1 MPEHPA
7 HIAPRGPRR
16 IAHVLIDSPLPQLD
30 RLFDYS
36 LPAELVEEAV
46 PGVRVKVPLRSA
58 GRVIQGFVVGVG
70 EETDDER
77 TLSEIDTV
85 ISAAEVLPDRLYALA
100 RAVAD
105 RAAGSA
111 NDVLRLAIPR
121 RMVRAEKAWLAREAA
136 PTIEVDAGAASR
148 ALATLAE
155 YPDLDETLAG
165 AGRVALD
172 ARPGVAGSIPAWA
185 ELLAAAAVLTISR
198 GESAVIAVPDHRD
211 LARLEA
217 ALADIAPEGAVLRLD
232 AELPAQQRYANYLR
246 TLDDAPA
253 IVIGNRSAVYAP
265 VTRLGMLALWDD
277 GDSLFDEPLAPY
289 VHARDAALV
298 RQKLEGGAL
307 VFCGHSR
314 SADVQRLVEI
324 GFLTEPAPA
333 RRVTPKVILGAPQD
347 TPATGRIPSA
357 AFRSARE
364 VIEHGPVLVQVARP
378 GYAPTLVCGECRAPA
393 RCQHCGG
400 PLFAPARGA
409 TPTCAWCARDAR
421 GWQCAHCEA
430 TTVRLAS
437 SGSERTADELGR
449 AFAGVKI
456 IVADGAH
463 PVETVG
469 PEPALVIATRGAEP
483 IAEGGYR
490 AVLLLDGDRMLQ
502 APDLRIGESCLRWW
516 SNAAALAAPGA
527 PVHLVAVT
535 GPVAR
540 ALATWSQPAYAR
552 GELVERAPLKMPPAV
567 RIARIEGDAPQV
579 DEALV
584 KLGADAPRLAPDAVI
599 GPVPAPE
606 VSGRKRARALVR
618 FEYGLGSVVS
628 ASLRA
633 SVVAAAVS
641 SRARRTRGPAE
652 PGRSRPPANTLSV
665 RLDVADPEL

>member
-7 HIAPRGPRR
+7 HVTSRGPRR
-16 IAHVLIDSPLPQLD
+16 IARVLVDSPLPQLD
-30 RLFDYS
+30 RLFDYAV
-36 LPAELVEEAV
+36 PAELADEAV

-85 ISAAEVLPDRLYALA
+85 VSTAEVLPERLYRLA

-111 NDVLRLAIPR
+111 NDILRLAIPR
-121 RMVRAEKAWLAREAA
+121 RMVRAEKAWLGRDSLPSVEVEADALERAREF
-136 PTIEVDAGAASR
+136 
-148 ALATLAE
+148 LAE
-155 YPDLDETLAG
+155 YPGLDETLAG

-172 ARPGVAGSIPAWA
+172 AAPGVAGSVPGWA
-185 ELLAAAAVLTISR
+185 NLLAAAALTTLAL
-198 GESAVIAVPDHRD
+198 GQSAVIAVPDHRD
-211 LARLEA
+211 LARLA
-217 ALADIAPEGAVLRLD
+217 SALAGLAPEGAVVRLD
-232 AELPAQQRYANYLR
+232 AELPAQERYANYLR
-246 TLDDAPA
+246 TLDDAPV

-265 VTRLGMLALWDD
+265 VMRLGLLALWDD
-277 GDSLFDEPLAPY
+277 GDSLYEEPLSPY

-298 RQKLEGGAL
+298 RQSLDGGAL

-333 RRVTPKVILGAPQD
+333 RRVTPKIVLGAPQD

-364 VIEHGPVLVQVARP
+364 AIEHGPVLVQVARP

-409 TPTCAWCARDAR
+409 TPGCAWCAREAR
-421 GWQCAHCEA
+421 GWQCSHCEA

-449 AFAGVKI
+449 AFAGVRI
-456 IVADGAH
+456 VVADGAH
-463 PVETVG
+463 PIERVG
-469 PEPALVIATRGAEP
+469 PEPAVVIATRGAEP

-552 GELVERAPLKMPPAV
+552 SELIERAPLKMPPAV

-584 KLGADAPRLAPDAVI
+584 QLGADAPRLAADAII
-599 GPVPAPE
+599 GPVPAPDA
-606 VSGRKRARALVR
+606 SGRKRARALVR
-618 FEYGLGSVVS
+618 FEYGLGSAV
-628 ASLRA
+628 ATSLRA

-641 SRARRTRGPAE
+641 SRARRVRGPGE